1 MLASLWPL
9 LYSHNAWVGTTN
21 LFCCTKKISKGKH
34 IRHARV
40 LAHDFAVPFLV
51 PQHAWVGLFKC
62 TRRLVVEIKRME
74 PAFTGSMRIA
84 ALANLQLAPLTVV
97 YLGKNLL

>member
-1 MLASLWPL
+1 
-9 LYSHNAWVGTTN
+9 
-21 LFCCTKKISKGKH
+21 
-34 IRHARV
+34 
-40 LAHDFAVPFLV
+40 
-51 PQHAWVGLFKC
+51 
-62 TRRLVVEIKRME
+62 VEIKRME